1 MDYGLSGNS
10 FEIVPNC
17 GRNHYAKFEIDRNY
31 SNMSKL
37 MKKAN
42 RSGRRDGRLDGSAL
56 KIEKPRF

>member
-10 FEIVPNC
+10 FEIVPKC

-37 MKKAN
+37 MKRAN
-42 RSGRRDGRLDGSAL
+42 LYGRTEGRLDGSAL
-56 KIEKPRF
+56 IIEKFRF